1 MYYMDNLPTY
11 KLVVVGDCKT
21 GKTSLIKRL
30 LTGRFNANSYY
41 WPTIMHTEQDL
52 VFQTKRGPVRFNVFD
67 TTGEHKHPVL
77 GRMYHRGSDCAIIM
91 CDLTDEET
99 CDNVVLWNT
108 QLWNDCGRIP
118 TVICGNKAGDPNRTV
133 FKFDPTICKSNMQ
146 YFDISVSSNYCCSE
160 PFIHLYYQLMGERFH
175 FVTLLP
181 PNGLAAIQ
189 EADEP
194 QQKDDRDCDC
204 DNETHKK
211 EKDNLDKKN
220 AIIEKVKKFLKEKN
234 WALGMDKAHC
244 EEDNKTLKKDSD
256 DLEEQ
261 IVNNE

>member
-21 GKTSLIKRL
+21 GKTSLINRL

-99 CDNVVLWNT
+99 CDNVVL
-108 QLWNDCGRIP
+108 LEHP
-118 TVICGNKAGDPNRTV
+118 T
-133 FKFDPTICKSNMQ
+133 SNMQ

-211 EKDNLDKKN
+211 EKDDLDKKN

-244 EEDNKTLKKDSD
+244 EEYNETLKKDSD